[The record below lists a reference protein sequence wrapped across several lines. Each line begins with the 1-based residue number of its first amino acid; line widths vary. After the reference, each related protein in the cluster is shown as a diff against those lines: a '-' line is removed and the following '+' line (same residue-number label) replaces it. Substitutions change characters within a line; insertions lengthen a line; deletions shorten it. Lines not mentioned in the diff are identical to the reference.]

1 MIDIALKN
9 LGTRKVR
16 TFLCA
21 LAVLAGVFLV
31 GVTLV
36 MNDWMYGTM
45 TAELAKYMGKIY
57 VQQGESTYPP
67 FDSTLSQ
74 DTAAAILERTD
85 LGLNPAESTPLI
97 FVRTERGMMPFMS
110 AERMVI
116 GVPAGREA
124 VLIGTVAADSG
135 VDHFAVGE
143 KGDVAILGEAAAE
156 DFDATVGQDI
166 SINGTEAR
174 VIGILEKSSMD
185 SVNIAAIMPMEAV
198 QRIFAKPGQVSSVLL
213 TPQDVRKTADV
224 AARLEHDYPALGV
237 VTQEDMLA
245 EAEQVMKMP
254 LMYMSSMGVTGMIV
268 AMIVIMSTM
277 FMAVTERTREFGTLR
292 ALGARQRVVVG
303 TVLIEALVLALIG
316 VPPAMGL
323 VYLMSRAMETTPP
336 DVLKLA
342 QITLFTVVA
351 AMVGAA
357 YPAWRAAGVEPLEA
371 LRYE

>member
-1 MIDIALKN
+1 MIDIAIKN

-67 FDSTLSQ
+67 FDSTMSQ

-85 LGLNPAESTPLI
+85 LGLNLAESTPLI
-97 FVRTERGMMPFMS
+97 FVRTERGMMPFMP
-110 AERMVI
+110 AKEMVI

-124 VLIGTVAADSG
+124 ILIGTVAADSG
-135 VDHFAVGE
+135 LDHFAVGE
-143 KGDVAILGEAAAE
+143 KGDVAILGETAAE
-156 DFDATVGQDI
+156 DLDAEVGQDI
-166 SINGTEAR
+166 TINGTEVR

-198 QRIFAKPGQVSSVLL
+198 QHIFAKQGQVSSVLL
-213 TPQDVRKTADV
+213 TPQDVRKTAEV
-224 AARLEHDYPALGV
+224 AARLEQDYPALGV
-237 VTQEDMLA
+237 VTQDDMLA

-303 TVLIEALVLALIG
+303 TVLIEALILALLG

-323 VYLMSRAMETTPP
+323 VYLMSKAMETTPP
-336 DVLKLA
+336 DVLKLV
-342 QITLFTVVA
+342 QIVLFTVVA

-357 YPAWRAAGVEPLEA
+357 YPAWRAARVEPLEA

>member
-1 MIDIALKN
+1 MIDIAIKN

-16 TFLCA
+16 TVLCA
-21 LAVLAGVFLV
+21 LAVLAGVFLM

-45 TAELAKYMGKIY
+45 TAELAKYLGKIY

-67 FDSTLSQ
+67 FDSTMSQ
-74 DTAAAILERTD
+74 NTAAAILERTD
-85 LGLNPAESTPLI
+85 LGLNLAESTSLI

-110 AERMVI
+110 AEKMVI

-124 VLIGTVAADSG
+124 ILIGNVTADSG
-135 VDHFAVGE
+135 LDHFAAGE
-143 KGDVAILGEAAAE
+143 HGNVAILGETSAE
-156 DFDATVGQDI
+156 GFNAEVGQDI
-166 SINGTEAR
+166 VINGTEVR

-185 SVNIAAIMPMEAV
+185 SVNIAAIMPMETV
-198 QRIFAKPGQVSSVLL
+198 QRIFAKQGQVSSVLL
-213 TPQDVRKTADV
+213 TPQDVRETAEV
-224 AARLEHDYPALGV
+224 AVRLEQDYPAFGV
-237 VTQEDMLA
+237 ATQDDMLA

-277 FMAVTERTREFGTLR
+277 FMTVTERTREFGTLR
-292 ALGARQRVVVG
+292 ALGARQRIVVS
-303 TVLIEALVLALIG
+303 TVLIEALILALIG

-323 VYLMSRAMETTPP
+323 VYLMSKAMETTPP
-336 DVLKLA
+336 DAVKLVL
-342 QITLFTVVA
+342 IVLFTVVA

-357 YPAWRAAGVEPLEA
+357 YPAWRAARVEPLEA

>member
-1 MIDIALKN
+1 MIDIAIKN

-16 TFLCA
+16 TFLCI

-67 FDSTLSQ
+67 FDSTMSQ

-97 FVRTERGMMPFMS
+97 FVRTERGMMPFVS
-110 AERMVI
+110 AKKMVI

-124 VLIGTVAADSG
+124 ILIGTVASNSG
-135 VDHFAVGE
+135 LNHFADGE
-143 KGDVAILGEAAAE
+143 QGDVAILGKTAAQDFSAE
-156 DFDATVGQDI
+156 VGHEI
-166 SINGTEAR
+166 IIKGTKVR
-174 VIGILEKSSMD
+174 VIGILEKSSMATVD
-185 SVNIAAIMPMEAV
+185 IAAILPMEAV
-198 QRIFAKPGQVSSVLL
+198 QRIFARQDQVSSVLL

-224 AARLEHDYPALGV
+224 AARLKQDYPALDIV
-237 VTQEDMLA
+237 SQDDMVA
-245 EAEQVMKMP
+245 EAEQVMRMP

-277 FMAVTERTREFGTLR
+277 FMAVMERTREFGTLR
-292 ALGARQRVVVG
+292 ALGARRRVVVG
-303 TVLIEALVLALIG
+303 TVLIEALMLALIG

-336 DVLKLA
+336 DTLKLV
-342 QITLFTVVA
+342 QIVLFTIVA

-357 YPAWRAAGVEPLEA
+357 FPSWRAARVEPLEA

>member
-1 MIDIALKN
+1 
-9 LGTRKVR
+9 
-16 TFLCA
+16 
-21 LAVLAGVFLV
+21 
-31 GVTLV
+31 
-36 MNDWMYGTM
+36 
-45 TAELAKYMGKIY
+45 
-57 VQQGESTYPP
+57 
-67 FDSTLSQ
+67 
-74 DTAAAILERTD
+74 
-85 LGLNPAESTPLI
+85 
-97 FVRTERGMMPFMS
+97 
-110 AERMVI
+110 
-116 GVPAGREA
+116 
-124 VLIGTVAADSG
+124 
-135 VDHFAVGE
+135 
-143 KGDVAILGEAAAE
+143 
-156 DFDATVGQDI
+156 
-166 SINGTEAR
+166 
-174 VIGILEKSSMD
+174 
-185 SVNIAAIMPMEAV
+185 
-198 QRIFAKPGQVSSVLL
+198 
-213 TPQDVRKTADV
+213 
-224 AARLEHDYPALGV
+224 
-237 VTQEDMLA
+237 MLA

>member
-1 MIDIALKN
+1 MIDIAIKN

-16 TFLCA
+16 TFLCI

-74 DTAAAILERTD
+74 DTATAILDRTD
-85 LGLNPAESTPLI
+85 LGLNLAESAPLI
-97 FVRTERGMMPFMS
+97 FVRTERGMMPFIP
-110 AERMVI
+110 AEKMVI

-124 VLIGTVAADSG
+124 ILIGTVASNSG
-135 VDHFAVGE
+135 LNHFAVGE
-143 KGDVAILGEAAAE
+143 KGDVAILGKTVAQ
-156 DFDATVGQDI
+156 DFSAKVGQDI
-166 SINGTEAR
+166 TINGTKVR

-198 QRIFAKPGQVSSVLL
+198 QRIFVKQGQVSSVLL
-213 TPQDVRKTADV
+213 TPQDVRKTAEV
-224 AARLEHDYPALGV
+224 AARLEQDYPALGI
-237 VTQEDMLA
+237 VTQDDMLA

-254 LMYMSSMGVTGMIV
+254 IMYMSSMGVTGMIV

-292 ALGARQRVVVG
+292 ALGARRRMVVG
-303 TVLIEALVLALIG
+303 TVLIEALILALIG

-323 VYLMSRAMETTPP
+323 VFLMSKAMETTPP
-336 DVLKLA
+336 DTFKLV
-342 QITLFTVVA
+342 QTIVFTVVA

-357 YPAWRAAGVEPLEA
+357 YPAWRAARVEPLEA

>member
-1 MIDIALKN
+1 MIDIAIKN

-67 FDSTLSQ
+67 FDSTISL
-74 DTAAAILERTD
+74 DTATAILERTD
-85 LGLNPAESTPLI
+85 LGLNLAESTPLI
-97 FVRTERGMMPFMS
+97 FVRTERGMMPFLS
-110 AERMVI
+110 AEKMVI

-124 VLIGTVAADSG
+124 ILIGTVAADSG
-135 VDHFAVGE
+135 LNYFAVGE
-143 KGDVAILGEAAAE
+143 KGDMAILGETAAE
-156 DFDATVGQDI
+156 NFDAEVGHMI
-166 SINGTEAR
+166 IINGLEVR
-174 VIGILEKSSMD
+174 VIGILEKSSMN
-185 SVNIAAIMPMEAV
+185 SVNIAAIMPLETV
-198 QRIFAKPGQVSSVLL
+198 QRIFAKQGQVSSVLL
-213 TPQDVRKTADV
+213 TPQDVRKTTEV
-224 AARLEHDYPALGV
+224 VVRLKQDYPALGV
-237 VTQEDMLA
+237 VTQDDMLA

-303 TVLIEALVLALIG
+303 TVLIEALVLASIG
-316 VPPAMGL
+316 IPPAMGL
-323 VYLMSRAMETTPP
+323 ICLMSKAMETTPP
-336 DVLKLA
+336 DLFKLV
-342 QITLFTVVA
+342 QIVLFTAIA

-357 YPAWRAAGVEPLEA
+357 YPAWRAARVEPLEA